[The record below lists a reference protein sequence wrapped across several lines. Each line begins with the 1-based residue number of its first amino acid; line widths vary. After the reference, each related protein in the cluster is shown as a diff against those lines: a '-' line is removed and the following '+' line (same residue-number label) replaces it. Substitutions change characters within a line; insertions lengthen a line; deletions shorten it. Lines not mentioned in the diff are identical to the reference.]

1 MSSGITQIKDIC
13 YEAIPGYLP
22 TRAIH
27 ELLTDQENDN
37 SRTFFRTFR
46 EFNELKSAIPHE
58 WTLQINSQNI
68 PESSDLQPRFVIRD
82 ANPNNAS
89 QDILSCKTRI
99 FYGQLLKDQQ
109 TTIQAIDFWKENLRH
124 PTPNNRKRFLHRLS

>member
-1 MSSGITQIKDIC
+1 MSSGMTQIKDIC

-27 ELLTDQENDN
+27 ELLTDQEDDN
-37 SRTFFRTFR
+37 SRTFFRTTR
-46 EFNELKSAIPHE
+46 EFNELKYE

-89 QDILSCKTRI
+89 QDILSCKTRT

-109 TTIQAIDFWKENLRH
+109 TTIEAVDFWKENLRH
-124 PTPNNRKRFLHRLS
+124 PTPNNHRLS